1 MPELPEVETTRRGL
15 EPHVTGRVIERVTIR
30 DHRLRWPIP
39 ASLPSVVTGAAITGL
54 RRRATYLIIA
64 LQCPDERYVGLIIHL
79 GMSGSLRICPL
90 ATPVHRHDHVDL
102 LLAPVTGDQHDESM
116 VMRYNDPR
124 RFGSWHLLRAG
135 EEGSHW
141 LLNALGPEPLST
153 AFDGD
158 YLFRRS
164 RGLRVAVTSVL
175 MIPAVA

>member
-1 MPELPEVETTRRGL
+1 QSLHSGLPCPGG
-15 EPHVTGRVIERVTIR
+15 P
-30 DHRLRWPIP
+30 
-39 ASLPSVVTGAAITGL
+39 VVGPNI
-54 RRRATYLIIA
+54 
-64 LQCPDERYVGLIIHL
+64 DL
-79 GMSGSLRICPL
+79 GMGGSVRLWPP

-102 LLAPVTGDQHDESM
+102 LLAPVTGDQQDESM